1 MTLEDLLKVTR
12 QQIGLIVLGLVLGL
26 VGAAGLV
33 YVTPVTYSASAIA
46 YVRVTMPDDA
56 GAGGAGAYYSASQL
70 ANQKVK
76 AFVSVFSS
84 QAVAQGVIDTL
95 GLETTAS
102 SLAGTIQASNQ
113 TNSLTI
119 TVTATG
125 ETPRRAQVIADETV
139 HQAQQQIKQLEG
151 ENSPVEIVLMSSS
164 TLSSTV
170 KNPSVTK
177 YMGAGVVGGLV
188 IGYVLALLR
197 ALLDKRIRTSEDVSS
212 VMDEPV
218 IGLVPTSDVFAQG
231 PEEPEHDYRVEESLR
246 KLRTNLRYA
255 RVDQGLHKLVV
266 TSSVQGEGKST
277 VSINLARVMAL
288 AGEEVVLIEGDM
300 RRPIFKERFNLPGHQ
315 PGLSQLLVGATTLE
329 QAMVQTKV
337 PGLYVIPAGDT
348 PPNPSELLGSERLN
362 QFVDYLAADHLVIID
377 APPVL
382 PVTDAVALSERMDGV
397 VLVARAKKTTTDQL
411 KLTKE
416 TIERGGGT
424 VLGVVLNQVAV
435 SGLGRLRYGETEYA
449 YTSTAYQA
457 NNKDRNERKGRRGK
471 SECQDPQ
478 TASVRGEVPMS
489 SPDSTV
495 AEEQRV
501 ANFVNMLENNSLKG
515 DPAWSGR
522 E

>member
-12 QQIGLIVLGLVLGL
+12 QQIGLIVLGLILGL
-26 VGAAGLV
+26 ASAAGLV
-33 YVTPVTYSASAIA
+33 YATPVTYSASAIA

-56 GAGGAGAYYSASQL
+56 GVGGAGAYYSASQL

-95 GLETTAS
+95 GLETTPSA
-102 SLAGTIQASNQ
+102 LAGTIQASNQ
-113 TNSLTI
+113 ANSLTI

-125 ETPRRAQVIADETV
+125 ETPKRAQVIADETV

-164 TLSSTV
+164 TLSSTA
-170 KNPSVTK
+170 KNPSVVK
-177 YMGAGVVGGLV
+177 YVGAGAVGGLTL
-188 IGYVLALLR
+188 GYALALLR
-197 ALLDKRIRTSEDVSS
+197 ALLDKRVRTSEDVSS

-218 IGLVPTSDVFAQG
+218 IGMLPFSDVFAQG
-231 PEEPEHDYRVEESLR
+231 PEEPEHDYRAEESLR

-255 RVDQGLHKLVV
+255 RVDQGLHKLIV

-277 VSINLARVMAL
+277 VSTNLARVMAL

-300 RRPIFKERFNLPGHQ
+300 RRPVFKERFNLSSHQ
-315 PGLSQLLVGATTLE
+315 TGLSQLLVGTTTLD
-329 QAMVQTKV
+329 QAVVQTKV
-337 PGLYVIPAGDT
+337 PGLHVIPAGDT

-362 QFVDYLAADHLVIID
+362 QLIDFLAADRLVIID

-411 KLTKE
+411 KLTKD

-435 SGLGRLRYGETEYA
+435 SGLGRLRYGENEYA
-449 YTSTAYQA
+449 YTAAAYQA
-457 NNKDRNERKGRRGK
+457 DNADRNERKARRRRSSS
-471 SECQDPQ
+471 SESHLAHKPER
-478 TASVRGEVPMS
+478 SVS
-489 SPDSTV
+489 SGQGTTD
-495 AEEQRV
+495 
-501 ANFVNMLENNSLKG
+501 FVNMLEEESMKK
-515 DPAWSGR
+515 DPAWSSRG
-522 E
+522 

>member
-26 VGAAGLV
+26 AGAAGLV

-56 GAGGAGAYYSASQL
+56 GTGGAGAYYAASQL

-95 GLETTAS
+95 GLETTPSA
-102 SLAGTIQASNQ
+102 LAGTIQASNQ

-125 ETPRRAQVIADETV
+125 ETPKRAQVIADETV

-170 KNPSVTK
+170 KNPSVVK
-177 YMGAGVVGGLV
+177 YMGAGTVGGLI

-218 IGLVPTSDVFAQG
+218 IGLVPTSDVFTQG
-231 PEEPEHDYRVEESLR
+231 PEEPEPDYRVEESLR

-277 VSINLARVMAL
+277 VSTNLARVMAL

-300 RRPIFKERFNLPGHQ
+300 RRPVFKERFSLSSHQ
-315 PGLSQLLVGATTLE
+315 TGLSQLLVGATTLE

-348 PPNPSELLGSERLN
+348 PPNPSELLGSERLS
-362 QFVDYLAADHLVIID
+362 QLVDYLTADRLVIID

-449 YTSTAYQA
+449 YTAAAYPAGTA
-457 NNKDRNERKGRRGK
+457 DRNERKARRRRQPSAEPHLAQTQEK
-471 SECQDPQ
+471 S
-478 TASVRGEVPMS
+478 VS
-489 SPDSTV
+489 SGQGTTD
-495 AEEQRV
+495 
-501 ANFVNMLENNSLKG
+501 FVNMLEKESMKG
-515 DPAWSGR
+515 DPAWSSKA
-522 E
+522 